1 MSSELTGKIAV
12 VTGGATGIGRA
23 TVEHFVREGARVVIA
38 DVNRDEGTALAD
50 SLAAAAVFRETDV
63 SDIDQVRALVEFAVQ
78 TFGGLDVL
86 VNNAGISGP
95 IHASFLDDDLEAFD
109 KIFAINLRAVMVGT
123 QAAAKYMAGNGGGSI
138 INTSSIGGIMAGRG
152 VITYRASKA
161 AVIHFT
167 KSAAIDLGVHGIR
180 VNCLAPGSIPTTLL
194 ASSTTELEGEEREAM
209 ISSVRTTQSKK
220 RPLNREGTVDDAA
233 EAAVYLA
240 SDRARYVTGAVLRVD
255 GGTAAGSTM
264 TTPGQS

>member
-50 SLAAAAVFRETDV
+50 SLAAAAVFRETDI

-167 KSAAIDLGVHGIR
+167 KSAAIDL
-180 VNCLAPGSIPTTLL
+180 
-194 ASSTTELEGEEREAM
+194 AS
-209 ISSVRTTQSKK
+209 
-220 RPLNREGTVDDAA
+220 TVSA
-233 EAAVYLA
+233 
-240 SDRARYVTGAVLRVD
+240 
-255 GGTAAGSTM
+255 
-264 TTPGQS
+264 